1 MLNVPKLHLFF
12 FRLQTYPDQTFSRNR
27 FSFLSL
33 ALRIACWETM
43 MWFWKSS
50 SASGICTVVDMRLQI
65 LQRKLDKGAENA
77 VRVWSPWSP
86 CPQQTQM
93 FQPDPDV
100 LIFDLGGIL
109 MEEVNPWS
117 RAFKPGMNYCADNDK
132 DMKAGQWGRSRLI
145 PSLPAETWKLMHAQC
160 AQVWESPSVF
170 VCLCRWGH
178 TCSKKSEFHRFS
190 AAWTYSHKS
199 VTGQFLTPASPQLIT
214 SFKAQ
219 KTLSFK

>member
-1 MLNVPKLHLFF
+1 MVNVPKLHLFF

-27 FSFLSL
+27 FPFLSL

-109 MEEVNPWS
+109 MEEVIPDPGLLNPEWITA
-117 RAFKPGMNYCADNDK
+117 RTMTRTWRRDNEEGSDWYLACLQK
-132 DMKAGQWGRSRLI
+132 
-145 PSLPAETWKLMHAQC
+145 H
-160 AQVWESPSVF
+160 ES
-170 VCLCRWGH
+170 
-178 TCSKKSEFHRFS
+178 
-190 AAWTYSHKS
+190 
-199 VTGQFLTPASPQLIT
+199 
-214 SFKAQ
+214 
-219 KTLSFK
+219 